1 MFIWTLKPN
10 YKSTKVQSYKCLHQQ
25 IPIQI
30 LLLKEILF
38 FSDTDTNTSIT
49 YQYHKLDLINTNTN
63 TSKGVWDS
71 SIPILVSKFEIYQ
84 YLYWYLV
91 SKVKVS
97 INDSDTDTDTSKVI
111 WTFEIPIIVS
121 ITKLQWYRH
130 QYLYYYPDLI
140 DTDTWYQRIK
150 T

>member
-1 MFIWTLKPN
+1 MLKPPEFEWMFIWTLKPN

-91 SKVKVS
+91 SKAKVS
-97 INDSDTDTDTSKVI
+97 INDNDTNTDTSKVFG
-111 WTFEIPIIVS
+111 TSEIPIIVS
-121 ITKLQWYRH
+121 VTKLQWYRH
-130 QYLYYYPDLI
+130 QYLYY
-140 DTDTWYQRIK
+140 
-150 T
+150 

>member
-1 MFIWTLKPN
+1 MLIWTLKPN

-38 FSDTDTNTSIT
+38 FRDTDTNTSIT

-84 YLYWYLV
+84 YLYWYSV
-91 SKVKVS
+91 SKAKVS
-97 INDSDTDTDTSKVI
+97 INNTDTDTSTVI
-111 WTFEIPIIVS
+111 WTSEIPIIVS
-121 ITKLQWYRH
+121 VTKLKWYRH
-130 QYLYYYPDLI
+130 QYLYY
-140 DTDTWYQRIK
+140 
-150 T
+150 